1 MSQVLCQQIAIIKN
15 KISNG
20 LYFVCAYIINYS
32 NNYNNFCLIILHKQV
47 KPKVCLYTGNMKWGI
62 MNLKVLY

>member
-20 LYFVCAYIINYS
+20 LYFVCAYIINYG

-47 KPKVCLYTGNMKWGI
+47 KTKVCLYTGNMKWGI